1 MANKDQIQQAL
12 DQLWEKYGNT
22 LSLLSDS
29 VDKIESQEKRIE
41 ELESQLGAEPEIQL
55 DLQVPEK
62 ILELEKR
69 VLSKVNEGK

>member
-1 MANKDQIQQAL
+1 MANKEQIQQAL
-12 DQLWEKYGNT
+12 DELWQKYGNT

-29 VDKIESQEKRIE
+29 VDKIESQEKLIE
-41 ELESQLGAEPEIQL
+41 ELQSQLGAEPEIQL